1 VQAFSATTL
10 APDTLRDRAALQ
22 EYEGFGQRSG
32 SRAHTEY
39 QKDPMGWIHEKLG
52 VPEHT
57 LRWSLNDG
65 YAGHDWDGTVDPLA
79 GVLEALAEWKD
90 VGVES
95 GTGTG
100 KTFLGAAVVLWF
112 LACWEDSIV
121 VTAAP
126 KLAQLTKHIWK
137 EIGVLWPR
145 FLEHFPEAEL
155 LASGAIHMRPGI
167 EERESWA
174 ATAFGCGVGAA
185 EASATKA
192 QGWHA
197 EHMLIL
203 TEETPGVHPAIMVA
217 FENTC
222 SAPHNLRLAFG
233 NPDFEED
240 ELHQFC
246 LQPHVTHV
254 RVSALDHP
262 NVVADESSLVPGAV
276 SKEAIERRRDLY
288 AHIPAMYQSRVRG
301 ISPKQATGVALGFV
315 ESDHM
320 EHSPMSTLIE
330 QGWPMFA
337 GIDFGAWR
345 FCFVLAAS
353 DRTKRLHVLAEH
365 FSQQETLTVR
375 AKAIHELLTK
385 HEAPSRTPIWGD
397 SANPQDIMEL
407 NAAFRKLGSPY
418 LVRAVAK
425 TSTEGKN
432 YRAACVER
440 LNDLLGRRALLFCRE
455 LGKGQKWYKGASV
468 ASEGRMVGGSRLLWE
483 VRNWRYPDR
492 REGRA
497 QHQDADDNT
506 ADGADAIAALRYL
519 VMSWWKAASFSPP
532 PEKVSRN
539 RDTGLE
545 DRLERVARHERQ
557 SRRHPF

>member
-1 VQAFSATTL
+1 MPAFSATSL
-10 APDTLRDRAALQ
+10 VPDTLRQRAVLH
-22 EYEGFGQRSG
+22 EYEVFGRRKEV
-32 SRAHTEY
+32 RAHTEY
-39 QKDPMGWIHEKLG
+39 QEDPVGWIRDKLK

-57 LRWSLNDG
+57 LRWTMNKG
-65 YAGHDWDGTVDPLA
+65 YGAHEWDGTVDPLSE
-79 GVLEALAEWKD
+79 VLEALARHED

-112 LACWEDSIV
+112 LACFEDSIV

-137 EIGVLWPR
+137 EIGVLWPH
-145 FLEHFPEAEL
+145 FQHHFPHAQL
-155 LASGAIHMRPGI
+155 LSSGVIRMRPAI

-174 ATAFGCGVGAA
+174 ATAFGCGVGAD
-185 EASATKA
+185 ESSATKA

-222 SAPHNLRLAFG
+222 SAPHNLRLSFG
-233 NPDFEED
+233 NPDYEED

-246 LQPHVTHV
+246 LQPHVQHI
-254 RVSALDHP
+254 RISALDHP
-262 NVVADESSLVPGAV
+262 NVVADEASIIPGAV
-276 SKEAIERRRDLY
+276 SKEAIDRRKDLY
-288 AHIPAMYQSRVRG
+288 AHIPAMYESRVRG
-301 ISPKQATGVALGFV
+301 ISPRQATGVALGFV

-320 EHSPMSTLIE
+320 EHTSSEALTD
-330 QGWPMFA
+330 QKWPLFA

-345 FCFVLAAS
+345 FSFVLAAS
-353 DRTKRLHVLAEH
+353 DRAKRLHILDEI

-375 AKAIHELLTK
+375 AEAIHRMLRK
-385 HEAPSRTPIWGD
+385 YDAPPRTPIWGD
-397 SANPQDIMEL
+397 SANPQDIMEI
-407 NAAFRKLGSPY
+407 NAALRKMSSPY
-418 LVRAVAK
+418 VVRSVSK
-425 TSTEGKN
+425 SSSEGKR

-440 LNDLLGRRALLFCRE
+440 LNDLLGRRALLFNR
-455 LGKGQKWYKGASV
+455 GIGQGQTWYKGASV
-468 ASEGRMVGGSRLLWE
+468 ASQGRMVKGSRLLWE
-483 VRNWRYPDR
+483 IRNWRYPSR
-492 REGRA
+492 QEGRA
-497 QHQDADDNT
+497 QHQDADDDT

-519 VMSWWKAASFSPP
+519 VMSWWKAASFAAP
-532 PEKVSRN
+532 PEKVVRN

-545 DRLERVARHERQ
+545 ERLDRMQ
-557 SRRHPF
+557 RREQQDRRYPF

>member
-1 VQAFSATTL
+1 MFSQTALGLDSLTERHE
-10 APDTLRDRAALQ
+10 AGGYDEFGVHSSVAA
-22 EYEGFGQRSG
+22 
-32 SRAHTEY
+32 HVDY
-39 QKDPMGWIHEKLG
+39 QDDPLGWISDILG

-65 YAGHDWDGTVDPLA
+65 YADHVWDGSVDPLSE
-79 GVLEALAEWKD
+79 VLEALAGWD
-90 VGVES
+90 SVGVES

-100 KTFLGAAVVLWF
+100 KTFLGACIVLWF

-137 EIGVLWPR
+137 EIGVLWPH
-145 FLEHFPEAEL
+145 FQHHFPHAEL
-155 LASGAIHMRPGI
+155 LSSGVIRMKPAI
-167 EERESWA
+167 EEREAWA
-174 ATAFGCGVGAA
+174 ATAFGCGVGAD
-185 EASATKA
+185 ESSATKA

-222 SAPHNLRLAFG
+222 SAPHNLRLSFG
-233 NPDFEED
+233 NPDYEED

-246 LQPHVTHV
+246 LQPHVQHV

-262 NVVADESSLVPGAV
+262 NVVGDEPGIIPGAV
-276 SKEAIERRRDLY
+276 SLAAIERRKDLY
-288 AHIPAMYQSRVRG
+288 AHIPAMYESRVRG
-301 ISPKQATGVALGFV
+301 ISPRQATGVALGFV

-320 EHSPMSTLIE
+320 EHTPMTALTE
-330 QGWPMFA
+330 QKWPLFA

-345 FCFVLAAS
+345 FSFVLAAS
-353 DRTKRLHVLAEH
+353 DRAKRLHILDEF

-375 AKAIHELLTK
+375 AKAIHDLLTK
-385 HEAPSRTPIWGD
+385 YEAPARTPIWGD
-397 SANPQDIMEL
+397 SANPQDIMEI
-407 NAAFRKLGSPY
+407 NAALRKLKSPY
-418 LVRAVAK
+418 VVRAVSK

-440 LNDLLGRRALLFCRE
+440 LNDLLGRRALLFHRK

-468 ASEGRMVGGSRLLWE
+468 ASQGRMVKGSRLLWE
-483 VRNWRYPDR
+483 IRNWRYPTR
-492 REGRA
+492 QEGRA

-519 VMSWWKAASFSPP
+519 VMSWWKAASFAPP
-532 PEKVSRN
+532 PEKVVRN

-545 DRLERVARHERQ
+545 ERLERMQNQTRQARRY
-557 SRRHPF
+557 PF

>member
-1 VQAFSATTL
+1 MQTFSTESL
-10 APDTLRDRAALQ
+10 APETLRQRAELQ
-22 EYEGFGQRSG
+22 EYEVFGRSTEV
-32 SRAHTEY
+32 RAHTEY
-39 QKDPMGWIHEKLG
+39 QKDPIGWIRDKLR
-52 VPEHT
+52 VPENT
-57 LRWSLNDG
+57 LRWSMNDG
-65 YAGHDWDGTVDPLA
+65 YGTHNWDGSMDPLSQ
-79 GVLEALAEWKD
+79 VLEALAGWED

-112 LACWEDSIV
+112 LACHEDSIV

-137 EIGVLWPR
+137 EIGVLWPN
-145 FLEHFPEAEL
+145 FQHHFPKAEL
-155 LASGAIHMRPGI
+155 LSSGVIRMKPAI

-174 ATAFGCGVGAA
+174 ATAFGCGVGAD
-185 EASATKA
+185 ESSATKA

-222 SAPHNLRLAFG
+222 SAPHNLRLSFG
-233 NPDFEED
+233 NPDYEED

-246 LQPHVTHV
+246 LQPHVRHI

-262 NVVADESSLVPGAV
+262 NVVANDPSIIPGAV
-276 SKEAIERRRDLY
+276 SLEAIDRRKDLY
-288 AHIPAMYQSRVRG
+288 AHIPAMYESRVRG
-301 ISPKQATGVALGFV
+301 ISPSQATGVALGFV
-315 ESDHM
+315 ESDHL
-320 EHSPMSTLIE
+320 EHTSLPTVAK
-330 QGWPMFA
+330 QKWPLFA

-345 FCFVLAAS
+345 FSFVLAAS
-353 DRTKRLHVLAEH
+353 DRAKRLHILDEY

-385 HEAPSRTPIWGD
+385 YEAPSRTPIWGD

-418 LVRAVAK
+418 VVRAVAK
-425 TSTEGKN
+425 TSAEGKSF
-432 YRAACVER
+432 RAACVER
-440 LNDLLGRRALLFCRE
+440 LNDLLGRRALLFRRDI
-455 LGKGQKWYKGASV
+455 GKGHKWYKGASV
-468 ASEGRMVGGSRLLWE
+468 ASQGRIVKGSRLLWE
-483 VRNWRYPDR
+483 IRNWRYPTR
-492 REGRA
+492 QEGRA
-497 QHQDADDNT
+497 QHQDADDDS

-519 VMSWWKAASFSPP
+519 VMSWWRSASFVPA
-532 PEKVSRN
+532 PEKTSRN
-539 RDTGLE
+539 RDMGLE
-545 DRLERVARHERQ
+545 KRLSRIASHIRQ
-557 SRRHPF
+557 ATRHPF

>member
-1 VQAFSATTL
+1 MRVFSATSL
-10 APDTLRDRAALQ
+10 APEALRDRAVLH
-22 EYEGFGQRSG
+22 EYREFSGRSAA
-32 SRAHTEY
+32 RAHTEY
-39 QKDPMGWIHEKLG
+39 QRDPVGWIRDKLK
-52 VPEHT
+52 VPERT
-57 LRWSLNDG
+57 LRWSLNEG
-65 YAGHDWDGTVDPLA
+65 YGSHDWDGSADPLS
-79 GVLEALAEWKD
+79 GVLEALARGED

-145 FLEHFPEAEL
+145 FQGHFPQAEL
-155 LASGAIHMRPGI
+155 LSSGVVRMRPAI

-174 ATAFGCGVGAA
+174 ATAFGCGVGAD
-185 EASATKA
+185 ESSATKA

-203 TEETPGVHPAIMVA
+203 TEETPGVHPAIMTA

-233 NPDFEED
+233 NPDYEED

-262 NVVADESSLVPGAV
+262 NVVGDDASIVPGAV
-276 SKEAIERRRDLY
+276 SLEAIERRKGLY
-288 AHIPAMYQSRVRG
+288 AHIPAMYESRVRG
-301 ISPKQATGVALGFV
+301 ISPRQATGVALGFV

-320 EHSPMSTLIE
+320 EHTPRSALSD
-330 QGWPMFA
+330 QKWPMFA

-345 FCFVLAAS
+345 FAFVLAAA
-353 DRTKRLHVLAEH
+353 DRARRLHVLAEH

-375 AKAIHELLTK
+375 AKALHELLSE
-385 HEAPSRTPIWGD
+385 HGAPPRTPIWGD

-407 NAAFRKLGSPY
+407 NAAFKKLGSPY
-418 LVRAVAK
+418 VVRAVAK
-425 TSTEGKN
+425 VSAEGKSF
-432 YRAACVER
+432 RSACVER
-440 LNDLLGRRALLFCRE
+440 LNDLLGRRALLFDRR
-455 LGKGQKWYKGASV
+455 LGAGQQWYKGASV
-468 ASEGRMVGGSRLLWE
+468 ASQGRMVAGSRLLWE
-483 VRNWRYPDR
+483 IRNWRYPSR
-492 REGRA
+492 QEGRA

-519 VMSWWKAASFSPP
+519 VMSWWRAATFHAPPKKA
-532 PEKVSRN
+532 VRN

-545 DRLERVARHERQ
+545 ERLARIARNDRQR
-557 SRRHPF
+557 RRHPF

>member
-1 VQAFSATTL
+1 LTPEA
-10 APDTLRDRAALQ
+10 LRDRAVLR
-22 EYEGFGQRSG
+22 EYTAFGRRTAA
-32 SRAHTEY
+32 RAHSEY
-39 QKDPMGWIHEKLG
+39 QGDPVGWIRDKLKI
-52 VPEHT
+52 PEHT
-57 LRWSLNDG
+57 LRWTLNKG
-65 YAGHDWDGTVDPLA
+65 YGAHEWDGSVDPLS
-79 GVLEALAEWKD
+79 GVLEALARGED

-100 KTFLGAAVVLWF
+100 KTFLGACIVLWF
-112 LACWEDSIV
+112 LACWEGAIV

-137 EIGVLWPR
+137 EIGVLWPQ
-145 FLEHFPEAEL
+145 FQQHFPEAEL
-155 LASGAIHMRPGI
+155 LSSGVVRMRPAI

-174 ATAFGCGVGAA
+174 ATAFGCGVGAD
-185 EASATKA
+185 ESSATKA

-203 TEETPGVHPAIMVA
+203 TEETPGIHPAIMTA

-233 NPDFEED
+233 NPDYEED
-240 ELHQFC
+240 QLHQFC

-262 NVVADESSLVPGAV
+262 NVVGDDASIVPGAV
-276 SKEAIERRRDLY
+276 GLGAIDRRKGLY
-288 AHIPAMYQSRVRG
+288 AHIPAMYESRVRG
-301 ISPKQATGVALGFV
+301 ISPRQATGVALGFV

-320 EHSPMSTLIE
+320 EHTSLTTCAD
-330 QGWPMFA
+330 QKWPMFA

-345 FCFVLAAS
+345 FSFVLAAA
-353 DRTKRLHVLAEH
+353 DRAKRLHVLAEH

-375 AKAIHELLTK
+375 ALAIHELLSR
-385 HEAPSRTPIWGD
+385 HDAPARTPIWGD
-397 SANPQDIMEL
+397 SANPQDILEI

-418 LVRAVAK
+418 VVRAVAK
-425 TSTEGKN
+425 VSTEGKR

-440 LNDLLGRRALLFCRE
+440 LNDLLGRRALLFHRG
-455 LGKGQKWYKGASV
+455 LGSGQKWYKGASV
-468 ASEGRMVGGSRLLWE
+468 VSRGRMVTGSRLLWE
-483 VRNWRYPDR
+483 IRNWRYPVR
-492 REGRA
+492 QEGRA
-497 QHQDADDNT
+497 QHQDADDDT

-519 VMSWWKAASFSPP
+519 VMSWWRAAAFTPP
-532 PEKVSRN
+532 PKKKVRN

-545 DRLERVARHERQ
+545 ERLDRIARSERQ
-557 SRRHPF
+557 RTRHPF